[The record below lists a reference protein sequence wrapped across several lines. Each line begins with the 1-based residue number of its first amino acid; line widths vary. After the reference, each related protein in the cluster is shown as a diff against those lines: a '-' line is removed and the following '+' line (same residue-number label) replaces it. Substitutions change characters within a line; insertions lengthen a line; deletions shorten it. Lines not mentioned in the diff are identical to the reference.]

1 MIVMRII
8 IAVFALFLLAP
19 QAKAQ
24 TNQQLF
30 EERLISLTVYEF
42 LEKRDANTPEQRALA
57 IKEGCATGELGG
69 DDCFKYTERR

>member
-1 MIVMRII
+1 MIVTRTI
-8 IAVFALFLLAP
+8 IALFVLFLLAQ

-24 TNQQLF
+24 TNQQLYK
-30 EERLISLTVYEF
+30 ERLISLSVYEF

>member
-1 MIVMRII
+1 MIVTRTI
-8 IAVFALFLLAP
+8 IALFVLCLLAQ

-24 TNQQLF
+24 TNKQLY
-30 EERLISLTVYEF
+30 EESLISLSVYEF
-42 LEKRDANTPEQRALA
+42 LEKHDANTPEQRALA